1 MADSI
6 LNDIKKALGIAE
18 DYTAFDQ
25 EIILHTNTAIMFA
38 EQLGLPPFKITSK
51 TETWDQYLAAITKNL
66 EAVKT
71 YLYLQVRLVFDPPA
85 NSFVVTAIE
94 KQLQEYAWRI
104 NIQKETP

>member
-6 LNDIKKALGIAE
+6 LNDIKKALGITE

-25 EIILHTNTAIMFA
+25 EIILHTNTALMFA
-38 EQLGLPPFKITSK
+38 EEIGLPSFKITGK
-51 TETWDQYLAAITKNL
+51 TETWDHYLSGIAKNV

-104 NIQKETP
+104 NLQKETP

>member
-6 LNDIKKALGIAE
+6 LNDIKKALGITE

-25 EIILHTNTAIMFA
+25 EIILHTNTALMFA
-38 EQLGLPPFKITSK
+38 EQLGLPSFKITGK
-51 TETWDQYLAAITKNL
+51 TETWDQYLTGITKNL
-66 EAVKT
+66 EA
-71 YLYLQVRLVFDPPA
+71 VRLVFDPPA

>member
-6 LNDIKKALGIAE
+6 LNDIKKALGITE

-38 EQLGLPPFKITSK
+38 EQLGLPSFKITGK
-51 TETWDQYLAAITKNL
+51 AETWDQYLAGIAKNL

-104 NIQKETP
+104 NIQKETL

>member
-6 LNDIKKALGIAE
+6 LNDIKKALGITE
-18 DYTAFDQ
+18 DYAAFDQ
-25 EIILHTNTAIMFA
+25 EIMFA
-38 EQLGLPPFKITSK
+38 EQLGLPSFKITGK
-51 TETWDQYLAAITKNL
+51 TETWDQYLAGTTKNL

>member
-6 LNDIKKALGIAE
+6 LNDIKKALGITE

-38 EQLGLPPFKITSK
+38 EQLGLPSFKITGK
-51 TETWDQYLAAITKNL
+51 TETWNQYLTGAAKNL

>member
-25 EIILHTNTAIMFA
+25 EITLHTNTAIMFA
-38 EQLGLPPFKITSK
+38 EQLGLPSFKITGK
-51 TETWDQYLAAITKNL
+51 TETWDQYLAGTTKNL

>member
-6 LNDIKKALGIAE
+6 LNDIKKALGITE
-18 DYTAFDQ
+18 GYTAFDQ
-25 EIILHTNTAIMFA
+25 EIILHTNTALMFA
-38 EQLGLPPFKITSK
+38 EQIGLPPFKITGK
-51 TETWDQYLAAITKNL
+51 TETWDQYLNGITKNI

-71 YLYLQVRLVFDPPA
+71 SLYLQVRLVFAPPA

-104 NIQKETP
+104 NLQKETP

>member
-6 LNDIKKALGIAE
+6 LNDIKKALGITE

-25 EIILHTNTAIMFA
+25 EIILHINTAFMFA
-38 EQLGLPPFKITSK
+38 EQLGLPPFKITGK
-51 TETWDQYLAAITKNL
+51 TETWDQYLAGITKNL

-85 NSFVVTAIE
+85 NSFIVTAIE

-104 NIQKETP
+104 NIQKETS

>member
-38 EQLGLPPFKITSK
+38 EQLGLPSFKITGK
-51 TETWDQYLAAITKNL
+51 TETWDQYLAGTTKNL
-66 EAVKT
+66 EAVET

>member
-6 LNDIKKALGIAE
+6 LNDIKKALGITE

-25 EIILHTNTAIMFA
+25 EIILHINTALMFA
-38 EQLGLPPFKITSK
+38 EQIGLPSFRIAGQ
-51 TETWDQYLAAITKNL
+51 TETWDQYLNGITKNI

-104 NIQKETP
+104 NLQKETP

>member
-6 LNDIKKALGIAE
+6 LNDIKKALGITE

-38 EQLGLPPFKITSK
+38 EQLGLPSFKITGK
-51 TETWDQYLAAITKNL
+51 TETWDQYLAGSTKNL

-94 KQLQEYAWRI
+94 KQLQEYTWRI
-104 NIQKETP
+104 NIQKETS

>member
-6 LNDIKKALGIAE
+6 LNDIKKALGITE

-25 EIILHTNTAIMFA
+25 EIILHINTALMFA
-38 EQLGLPPFKITSK
+38 EEIGLPSFKITGK
-51 TETWDQYLAAITKNL
+51 TETWDQYLTGVTKNV
-66 EAVKT
+66 EAAKT

-104 NIQKETP
+104 NLQKETP

>member
-6 LNDIKKALGIAE
+6 LNDFFNDTATTEI
-18 DYTAFDQ
+18 YTAFDQ
-25 EIILHTNTAIMFA
+25 EIILHTNTALMFA
-38 EQLGLPPFKITSK
+38 EQIGLPSFKITGK
-51 TETWDQYLAAITKNL
+51 TETWDQYLSGVTKNV

-104 NIQKETP
+104 NLQKETP

>member
-6 LNDIKKALGIAE
+6 LNDIKKALGITE

-25 EIILHTNTAIMFA
+25 EIILHTNTALMFA
-38 EQLGLPPFKITSK
+38 EEIGLPSFKITGK
-51 TETWDQYLAAITKNL
+51 TETWDQYLKGVTKNI

-71 YLYLQVRLVFDPPA
+71 YLYLQVLLDRRHDEGVRRR
-85 NSFVVTAIE
+85 VE

-104 NIQKETP
+104 NLQKETP

>member
-6 LNDIKKALGIAE
+6 LNDIKKALGITE

-38 EQLGLPPFKITSK
+38 EQLGLPSFKITGK
-51 TETWDQYLAAITKNL
+51 TETWDQYLVGVTKNL
-66 EAVKT
+66 EAAKM

>member
-6 LNDIKKALGIAE
+6 LNDIKKALGITE

-38 EQLGLPPFKITSK
+38 EQLALPSFKITGK
-51 TETWDQYLAAITKNL
+51 TETWDQYLAGTAKNL

>member
-6 LNDIKKALGIAE
+6 LNDIKKALGITE

-38 EQLGLPPFKITSK
+38 EQLGLPPFKITGK
-51 TETWDQYLAAITKNL
+51 TETWDQYLTGITKNL

>member
-6 LNDIKKALGIAE
+6 LNDIKKALGITE

-38 EQLGLPPFKITSK
+38 EQLGLPPFKITGK
-51 TETWDQYLAAITKNL
+51 TETWDQYLAGTTKNL
-66 EAVKT
+66 EAIKT

>member
-6 LNDIKKALGIAE
+6 LNDIKKALGITE

-25 EIILHTNTAIMFA
+25 EIILHINTALMFA
-38 EQLGLPPFKITSK
+38 EEIGLPSFKITGK
-51 TETWDQYLAAITKNL
+51 AETWAQYLSGVTKNV

-104 NIQKETP
+104 NLQKETP

>member
-6 LNDIKKALGIAE
+6 LNDIKKALGITE

-38 EQLGLPPFKITSK
+38 EQLGLPPFKITGK
-51 TETWDQYLAAITKNL
+51 AETWDQYLAGITKNL

-104 NIQKETP
+104 NIQKEIP

>member
-6 LNDIKKALGIAE
+6 LNDIKKALGITE

-38 EQLGLPPFKITSK
+38 EQLGLPSFKITNK
-51 TETWDQYLAAITKNL
+51 TETWDQYLAGTTKNL

>member
-1 MADSI
+1 
-6 LNDIKKALGIAE
+6 
-18 DYTAFDQ
+18 
-25 EIILHTNTAIMFA
+25 MFA
-38 EQLGLPPFKITSK
+38 EQLGLPSFKITGK
-51 TETWDQYLAAITKNL
+51 TETWDRYLTGVTKNL

-104 NIQKETP
+104 SIQKEIP